1 MRTLFI
7 FTLLSLAAISP
18 ATFAAQ
24 EELPY
29 NRVTL
34 NESASQ
40 DVDNDQLVA
49 VLFAQAEGSDAAQPA
64 DEVNRIM
71 DWALKLAKEHSEVK
85 SQTLG
90 YNTQPVY
97 NKSAIRGWRVNQSL
111 RLESRDARVLGDLI
125 GKLQQQLQV
134 QSLNYQVSE
143 EQRRKHLDA
152 LTDNALRRFQQRA
165 ATVAKSLG
173 RSSYRIVRL
182 DINDGRQNPMPM
194 MRGAVMHAEAD
205 FAPAPAA
212 IDAGTQS
219 MQVSVSGEI
228 EVSDN

>member
-111 RLESRDARVLGDLI
+111 RLESRDAGVLGDLV
-125 GKLQQQLQV
+125 GKLQEQLQV
-134 QSLNYQVSE
+134 QSLNYQVSD
-143 EQRRKHLDA
+143 EQRRQHLGA
-152 LTDNALRRFQQRA
+152 LTDSALRRFQQRA
-165 ATVAKSLG
+165 AAIAKSLG

-182 DINDGRQNPMPM
+182 NINDGGDVPVQI
-194 MRGAVMHAEAD
+194 MRSSMARMEGSM
-205 FAPAPAA
+205 APAPAS